1 MVSNPNQIHIE
12 LTVSAEPPPSLLT
25 VIVDTNPHAW
35 TLLAPTLSLS
45 SAVASLLVFI
55 NAHLAINNAN
65 KVAIIA
71 SHSQRA
77 EFLYPPTPSKQADT
91 NGLSSAN
98 GTAKNG
104 TANGADVEMV
114 DSDAN
119 ELTSDANHYRPF
131 QQIQRTLLSSL
142 QSLLSRTDPEDLT
155 PTTSTAG
162 ALTLALTYIN
172 KQTVLSSTTPSN
184 PTNTAAYDTTSLN
197 SSVPTLTSRILM
209 LSVSGDLAAQYIPIM
224 NTIFAC
230 QRLNIP
236 IDICKIAGDTVF
248 LQQASDATKGTY
260 IKLERPQGL
269 LQYLMMGF
277 MPDRTAR
284 GFLCMPT
291 AVGVDFRAACFCH
304 RRVVDTGWVCSVC
317 LSSECFSFLSFA
329 LRESLD
335 PASFAEFLFDLQR
348 LSICHCADI
357 S

>member
-1 MVSNPNQIHIE
+1 MTEDGDI
-12 LTVSAEPPPSLLT
+12 
-25 VIVDTNPHAW
+25 DD
-35 TLLAPTLSLS
+35 
-45 SAVASLLVFI
+45 LV
-55 NAHLAINNAN
+55 
-65 KVAIIA
+65 
-71 SHSQRA
+71 
-77 EFLYPPTPSKQADT
+77 T
-91 NGLSSAN
+91 
-98 GTAKNG
+98 
-104 TANGADVEMV
+104 
-114 DSDAN
+114 
-119 ELTSDANHYRPF
+119 DANHYRPF

-142 QSLLSRTDPEDLT
+142 RALLSQTASDDLV

-172 KQTVLSSTTPSN
+172 KQTLLSSTTPSN
-184 PTNTAAYDTTSLN
+184 PTATSTYEGTSL
-197 SSVPTLTSRILM
+197 SSLPSLTSRILM

-284 GFLCMPT
+284 ALLCMPT

-317 LSSECFSFLSFA
+317 LSSKCVRFA
-329 LRESLD
+329 PCSHYTM
-335 PASFAEFLFDLQR
+335 
-348 LSICHCADI
+348 SIMSTFRHCP
-357 S
+357 SQHV